1 MSPNNPSTPNTPNL
15 PRASHPPDREPAAW
29 FTVLLWVLGLP
40 GMLTLVG
47 VVLVGTAL
55 GDRHGQLSR
64 DDAYSLVPWLIVSAA
79 FLVPWSI
86 CVNRRTKGKN

>member
-1 MSPNNPSTPNTPNL
+1 MSSNLPITPNL
-15 PRASHPPDREPAAW
+15 PNTSDLPNTKPAAW

-64 DDAYSLVPWLIVSAA
+64 DDAYSLVPWLLLAAA
-79 FLVPWSI
+79 FLVPWAI

>member
-1 MSPNNPSTPNTPNL
+1 MSPNLPNTPDL
-15 PRASHPPDREPAAW
+15 PTASHPPDREPAAW

-64 DDAYSLVPWLIVSAA
+64 DDAYSLVPWLLVAAA

>member
-1 MSPNNPSTPNTPNL
+1 MSTNLPNL
-15 PRASHPPDREPAAW
+15 PNLPNASHPPHPTDPKPAAW

-47 VVLVGTAL
+47 VVLAGTFM
-55 GDRHGQLSR
+55 GDRHGQLAR
-64 DDAYSLVPWLIVSAA
+64 DDAYSLVPWLLLAAA
-79 FLVPWSI
+79 FLVPWAV